1 MNAGSDPVYTRA
13 VDPGVRIG
21 HVHLKVADLDRAL
34 HFYREILGFTVTQRF
49 GPQAAFL
56 SAGGYHHHIGLNSWE
71 SQGGGPPPRQATGL
85 YHAAILY
92 PTRRALADA
101 LRRLLAEGVPLD
113 GAADHGVGEAL
124 YLRDPDQ
131 NGLELYWDRPA
142 ADWPRNADGSL
153 AMTTKTLDLEDLLS
167 V

>member
-1 MNAGSDPVYTRA
+1 MNAGSDPVYARA

-101 LRRLLAEGVPLD
+101 LRRLLAGGVPLD

-142 ADWPRNADGSL
+142 AEWPRNADGSL